1 VYLIIVGVVVALE
14 KSEEKM
20 EREEKTISCYSIE

>member
-1 VYLIIVGVVVALE
+1 MGLWEKKIKKMWNFLE

-20 EREEKTISCYSIE
+20 EKIGNLIE